1 LFFQDEARF
10 GRIDSVSSCWVP
22 PGGRAKVG
30 CQVVREYTYVYM
42 AVCPETGENF
52 SLILPYANGQCM
64 DIFLKEISKF
74 FKKYRI
80 VMAMDRAAWHSEEKT
95 KKYKNI
101 VPLFQPPYSPEVN
114 PVESVWNYIRENGG
128 FTCTA
133 YKVRSKNATFDTLK
147 DIELKLVENLKKM
160 DKETI
165 KSITLFRWIKD
176 DV

>member
-1 LFFQDEARF
+1 MFFQDEARF

-22 PGGRAKVG
+22 PGGRDKVG
-30 CQVVREYTYVYM
+30 SQVVREYTYVYM

-64 DIFLKEISKF
+64 DIFLKEVSKF

-80 VMAMDRAAWHSEEKT
+80 VMAMDRATWHSEEIT

-101 VPLFQPPYSPEVN
+101 VPLFQPPYSPELN
-114 PVESVWNYIRENGG
+114 PVESVWHYIRENGG
-128 FTCTA
+128 F
-133 YKVRSKNATFDTLK
+133 KNETFDTLK
-147 DIELKLVENLKKM
+147 DVELKLVENLKNL

-176 DV
+176 AV